1 MLKKAVT
8 MLTILTATV
17 TLGVT
22 TTVTPASARFVE
34 YKLSDITM
42 GDRQKFHYYCR
53 TPLRCWDRSLNGLCR
68 WKHPGIGA
76 YAKNQAC
83 FDSYWS

>member
-8 MLTILTATV
+8 TLTILTATV

-34 YKLSDITM
+34 YKLSNITM
-42 GDRQKFHYYCR
+42 FDVQKFNNYCR
-53 TPLRCWDRSLNGLCR
+53 TPFRCWDKSSNSLCN

-76 YAKNQAC
+76 YAKNGAC